1 MEFLYS
7 FILHF
12 FSGYKIAISIVRE
25 NESERKIVWDA
36 QNSVHLKFFSFF
48 FLFRPNNTI
57 PLRWEEFFF
66 FFVSVLF
73 WYCLHTFTLNTFY
86 GTTKQQKKWLKCFH
100 NKYTINSR
108 FPFPYIFCIIIS
120 QSTNSTRNEKYA
132 TIQLKKKMK
141 VEPK

>member
-1 MEFLYS
+1 MLLLLSYSEPKRNEKIKHILYVSKCVCVCVWVVYYMEFLYS

-66 FFVSVLF
+66 FVSVLF

-86 GTTKQQKKWLKCFH
+86 GTTKQQK
-100 NKYTINSR
+100 NG
-108 FPFPYIFCIIIS
+108 
-120 QSTNSTRNEKYA
+120 
-132 TIQLKKKMK
+132 
-141 VEPK
+141 